1 MFVSFYCLELWITLA
16 LCCHLVHSEEYI
28 YISVLDSCGSDFIAA
43 ACVYGNYQAWKLLW
57 GFCLGHWFFR
67 TCAGLSGVMLLE
79 AAKLPVWLGS
89 WWFGMFYFY
98 GLSKQS
104 KRKSWTYVEYVW
116 MYWSCSMFLLARS
129 KEGPSQNQTAPA
141 GIALW
146 VLLQLRSN
154 ISAQSYCTVPSN
166 LSDFLQSPRGKSR
179 RLNVYRTESDF
190 SFRSW

>member
-57 GFCLGHWFFR
+57 GFCALGHWFFR

-104 KRKSWTYVEYVW
+104 KRKSWTCVECLDVLK
-116 MYWSCSMFLLARS
+116 LLNVS
-129 KEGPSQNQTAPA
+129 FSQIQRR
-141 GIALW
+141 ALTKPNCTG
-146 VLLQLRSN
+146 RH
-154 ISAQSYCTVPSN
+154 CTVSATPAVLKYQCSK
-166 LSDFLQSPRGKSR
+166 LLHSAIQFEWFFAVPKRQ
-179 RLNVYRTESDF
+179 ES
-190 SFRSW
+190 